1 MTPARFRWGLF
12 LVLLGTLFLLRNM
25 EVLNDNFWTDLL
37 IYFPIVLIGVGIE
50 KIFAKSKLQ
59 IISYLT
65 SVFLFFG
72 AMYVAFAGSAGG
84 IAGSFFSRTIFEK
97 EHNPSIRTLHAILGL
112 DEIDLTI
119 RDSGDELIYG
129 RFDKFTHK
137 PKIEYEVVE
146 DEARVTFTSRS
157 KSLLGGAIKI
167 QTGDPQD
174 WYVRFSKDVP
184 LELECSGN
192 SSDLHLNFST
202 TPLRNLE
209 LDTYDATI
217 YLKLGDLEPS
227 VKVDISGED
236 SKLRLRVPDN
246 VGLMV
251 IGEEYRSYLER
262 IGLVERDGDFVNEG
276 YDSLSQKIEVNLDDR
291 LESLAIDFF

>member
-1 MTPARFRWGLF
+1 
-12 LVLLGTLFLLRNM
+12 
-25 EVLNDNFWTDLL
+25 
-37 IYFPIVLIGVGIE
+37 
-50 KIFAKSKLQ
+50 
-59 IISYLT
+59 
-65 SVFLFFG
+65 
-72 AMYVAFAGSAGG
+72 
-84 IAGSFFSRTIFEK
+84 
-97 EHNPSIRTLHAILGL
+97 LHAILGL

>member
-12 LVLLGTLFLLRNM
+12 LVLLGILFLLRNTG
-25 EVLNDNFWTDLL
+25 VLNDNFWTDLL
-37 IYFPIVLIGVGIE
+37 VYFPIVLIGVGIE

-72 AMYVAFAGSAGG
+72 ALYIAFSGSLGE
-84 IAGSFFSRTIFEK
+84 IESNFFSRTTFEK
-97 EHNPSIRTLHAILGL
+97 EHDPSVRTIHAILGL
-112 DEIDLTI
+112 DETDLTI
-119 RDSGDELIYG
+119 RDSGDELIFG
-129 RFDKFTHK
+129 RFDKFTRK
-137 PKIEYEVVE
+137 PKVEYEIVE
-146 DEARVTFTSRS
+146 NEARVTFTSRPQ
-157 KSLLGGAIKI
+157 SLLGGAIKI
-167 QTGDPQD
+167 QTGGPQD
-174 WYVRFSKDVP
+174 WYMRFSKDVP

-202 TPLRNLE
+202 TPLRSLE
-209 LDTYDATI
+209 LDADEATI